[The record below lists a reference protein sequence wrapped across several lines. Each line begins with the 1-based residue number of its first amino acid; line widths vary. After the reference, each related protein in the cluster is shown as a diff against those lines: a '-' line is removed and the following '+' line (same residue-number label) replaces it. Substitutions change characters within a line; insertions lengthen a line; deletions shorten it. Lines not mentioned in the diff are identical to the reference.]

1 MNNSILSPKALQLI
15 RSKRDID
22 NQIIVGALVLFFQ
35 KTQRFPEAS
44 DSVAVDGCI
53 QEIIRILNVIC
64 CNTQDINQKCLD
76 NQHRTIRQFKQEIR
90 ALFGFRPATL
100 DDKQAFIDYCKAY
113 IFPLALKSDE
123 AFAISLEYFKT
134 QKLEPYS
141 DKQLHRFLNEAHQ
154 EFETELFAKITG
166 SLSLETKD
174 KLDKLLKGCDLNDSD
189 SEVASENAEVAPE
202 AEEKNTKENTAENK
216 DALNVP
222 TAANPINLGTLKNLK
237 VQRKIHSILAEIKK
251 YQYLQ
256 ELGLPTNLETPNCT
270 RKLLVKYFERIM
282 SEFPY
287 SIKDYKPSK
296 RYAYLTIFCYI
307 RRQLTADTLTDL
319 LLKLLHRI
327 STAAKSFVDKT
338 LKADNAR
345 VSGKM
350 GTLLTLAQK
359 SIAHPTGVIES
370 TIYPSVSQE
379 RLTAIVTDLGENG
392 DWYQDLI
399 KTKALSLYSHNNRRI
414 VWALMEVLEFDAE
427 HQLSR
432 TLRAVNF
439 LKQLNKPE
447 EIKKIDQDH
456 TQPNLLKIRAYDPI
470 ILNNLVPVKWLPFII
485 IKSSEEITAKE
496 SSEENLQQSLLESS
510 SNIEIKNITGVTDAP
525 VTSQAA
531 TKIQINWHS
540 LELAVF
546 EVIKTQI
553 NVKNIWISGSYR
565 YRNPDLDMPPD
576 FDEKEDYYFEL
587 LGLWADPKVYIKK
600 LQGRLNEGLQE
611 LNDSILSNQKVVIK
625 DRKKQ
630 GAIKITPFDPQNEP
644 PNIGL
649 LKLEIAKLWPNLNLI
664 DILKETA
671 MRTGFLKRFES
682 VASRE
687 AIPEAILLKRLLL
700 CLFGIGS
707 NAGLKRMSG
716 LAQDSENYD
725 NLLYIKRR
733 FINCANVRA
742 AIQDI
747 LNELYGIKDPRI
759 WGVGTISAADSKKI
773 SVWDQN
779 LMVEWHARYGGR
791 GVMIYW
797 HVKDGCCIHSML
809 KTCSSSEVGSMIH
822 GVLHQD
828 TLMDIDKISVDTHG
842 QSAIGFGFS
851 ELFNFDL
858 LPRIKNINKQKLYC
872 ASKRLKRKK
881 EDYPNLT
888 AALASEAI
896 VWKKIETGYREM
908 VRHAAALKIRSVEP
922 EVMMRRLSASN
933 KTHPVYQALTEL
945 GRASRTIFLCRY
957 LSSEELRIQI
967 NDALNV
973 VERVNGIMGFIFYGR
988 LGELSTNKI
997 ADQELSLLCLH
1008 LLQVCM
1014 CYINTILIQTVLKD
1028 PKWAALLSVED
1039 WRALSPLFHGHIN
1052 PYGVLFLDM
1061 NSRIEIEKYF
1071 NNWRQAA

>member
-1 MNNSILSPKALQLI
+1 MKSSA
-15 RSKRDID
+15 
-22 NQIIVGALVLFFQ
+22 
-35 KTQRFPEAS
+35 
-44 DSVAVDGCI
+44 
-53 QEIIRILNVIC
+53 EI
-64 CNTQDINQKCLD
+64 
-76 NQHRTIRQFKQEIR
+76 
-90 ALFGFRPATL
+90 P
-100 DDKQAFIDYCKAY
+100 
-113 IFPLALKSDE
+113 
-123 AFAISLEYFKT
+123 
-134 QKLEPYS
+134 
-141 DKQLHRFLNEAHQ
+141 
-154 EFETELFAKITG
+154 
-166 SLSLETKD
+166 
-174 KLDKLLKGCDLNDSD
+174 
-189 SEVASENAEVAPE
+189 
-202 AEEKNTKENTAENK
+202 AEE
-216 DALNVP
+216 
-222 TAANPINLGTLKNLK
+222 
-237 VQRKIHSILAEIKK
+237 
-251 YQYLQ
+251 
-256 ELGLPTNLETPNCT
+256 
-270 RKLLVKYFERIM
+270 
-282 SEFPY
+282 
-287 SIKDYKPSK
+287 
-296 RYAYLTIFCYI
+296 
-307 RRQLTADTLTDL
+307 
-319 LLKLLHRI
+319 
-327 STAAKSFVDKT
+327 
-338 LKADNAR
+338 
-345 VSGKM
+345 
-350 GTLLTLAQK
+350 
-359 SIAHPTGVIES
+359 
-370 TIYPSVSQE
+370 
-379 RLTAIVTDLGENG
+379 
-392 DWYQDLI
+392 
-399 KTKALSLYSHNNRRI
+399 
-414 VWALMEVLEFDAE
+414 
-427 HQLSR
+427 
-432 TLRAVNF
+432 
-439 LKQLNKPE
+439 
-447 EIKKIDQDH
+447 
-456 TQPNLLKIRAYDPI
+456 
-470 ILNNLVPVKWLPFII
+470 
-485 IKSSEEITAKE
+485 SSEPLKTHDF
-496 SSEENLQQSLLESS
+496 SEENLQKSPLENS
-510 SNIEIKNITGVTDAP
+510 SNIEIKNTTGVTEGL
-525 VTSQAA
+525 VTSQIAR
-531 TKIQINWHS
+531 KIQINWHS

-553 NVKNIWISGSYR
+553 NVKNIWISGAYR

-576 FDEKEDYYFEL
+576 FDENEDYYFEL
-587 LGLWADPKVYIKK
+587 LGLPKDPKIYIKSVQDRLNSG
-600 LQGRLNEGLQE
+600 LQG
-611 LNDSILSNQKVVIK
+611 LNDSILSNPKVIIK

-630 GAIKITPFDPQNEP
+630 GSIKITPFDPQKEP
-644 PNIGL
+644 PNLGL

-671 MRTGFLKRFES
+671 MRTDFLKRFES

-687 AIPEAILLKRLLL
+687 AIPEAILLKRLLV

-742 AIQDI
+742 AIGDVI
-747 LNELYGIKDPRI
+747 NSLLAIKDPKI

-791 GVMIYW
+791 GIMIYW

-822 GVLHQD
+822 GVLHHD

-872 ASKRLKRKK
+872 ASKTKK
-881 EDYPNLT
+881 VDYPNLT
-888 AALASEAI
+888 DALASEAI

-908 VRHAAALKIRSVEP
+908 ARHAAALKIRSVEP

-967 NDALNV
+967 NEALNV

-988 LGELSTNKI
+988 LGEISTNKI

-1028 PKWAALLSVED
+1028 PKWAALLSIED